1 MTDYRVISLL
11 TLFPKVFEKIIYE
24 KPLQHIDDNNILVE
38 EQFGFGP
45 SVSTDKSFY
54 RLIDEVLNAMN
65 NRMIVG
71 GIFCDLQKAFD
82 CVNQKVL

>member
-1 MTDYRVISLL
+1 
-11 TLFPKVFEKIIYE
+11 
-24 KPLQHIDDNNILVE
+24 LQNIDVNNILVE
-38 EQFGFGP
+38 EQFGFGL

-54 RLIDEVLNAMN
+54 RLIDELLNALHN
-65 NRMIVG
+65 KMIVG